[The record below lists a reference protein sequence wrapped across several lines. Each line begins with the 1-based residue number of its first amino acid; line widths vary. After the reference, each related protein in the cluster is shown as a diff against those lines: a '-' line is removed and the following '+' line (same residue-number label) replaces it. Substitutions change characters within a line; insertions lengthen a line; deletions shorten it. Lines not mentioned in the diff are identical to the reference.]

1 MAVIKK
7 YTKKDGSIAYMFNA
21 YLGIDPETG
30 KSKRTTRRGFRTQKE
45 AKIAMSRLEL
55 EVDSGGL
62 VKQSYKTFE
71 EVYEVWYEQYK
82 NTVKP
87 VTADQTKRYF
97 RLHILPKLGDM
108 KIASITKFTCQK
120 AVNEWSEE
128 YSAFHLI
135 KSIAQ
140 KMLNYAVSHDIIE
153 TNPMQFVIMPKR
165 VPKKQEKVMFLELD
179 QLKYFLI
186 RAKELLLYHDYLI
199 FRVLAFTGLRKGE
212 LAALFWSDFDEINQT
227 ISVSKTAGVLNK
239 KNVHI
244 YS

>member
-7 YTKKDGSIAYMFNA
+7 YIKKDGSTTYMFNA

-108 KIASITKFTCQK
+108 KIANITKFTCQK

-128 YSAFHLI
+128 YGAFHLI

-165 VPKKQEKVMFLELD
+165 VQKK
-179 QLKYFLI
+179 
-186 RAKELLLYHDYLI
+186 
-199 FRVLAFTGLRKGE
+199 TGQGYV
-212 LAALFWSDFDEINQT
+212 F
-227 ISVSKTAGVLNK
+227 GVR
-239 KNVHI
+239 
-244 YS
+244 ST